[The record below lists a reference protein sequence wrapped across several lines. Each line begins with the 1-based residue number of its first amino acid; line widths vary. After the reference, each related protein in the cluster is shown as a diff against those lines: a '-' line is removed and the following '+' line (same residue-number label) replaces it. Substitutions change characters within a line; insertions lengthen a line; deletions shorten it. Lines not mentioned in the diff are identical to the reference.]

1 MAGRTPGPCSL
12 SRLRVGVI
20 SDVHSNLPALEA
32 VLESIEAV
40 GPEEIWCLGDVVGY
54 GAQPDQCTAI
64 VRERCAVS
72 LNGNHDLAVTGAIDA
87 ATFSETA
94 RAAVDWTR
102 ANVSAATL
110 EFLSGLEPEGSR
122 AGFGLFHASPRD
134 PIWEYVLSIDQ
145 AEAGLDAQT
154 ERICLIGHSHV
165 ALSFVR
171 REGELATGEPRRE
184 GAQLDLSTGE
194 WLLNPGSV
202 GQPRD
207 GDPRASWLLLDLAEG
222 EWLLNPGSV
231 GQPRDGDSRAAWLL
245 LDLDLW
251 RAQWRR
257 TEYDISG
264 AQAAIRNARL
274 PASLAERLEYGQ

>member
-1 MAGRTPGPCSL
+1 
-12 SRLRVGVI
+12 VI

-54 GAQPDQCTAI
+54 GAQPNECTAL
-64 VRERCAVS
+64 VRERCAYS
-72 LNGNHDLAVTGAIDA
+72 LNGNHDLAVTGEIDA

-102 ANVSAATL
+102 GSASAETL
-110 EFLSGLEPEGSR
+110 EFLAGLSPEGAR
-122 AGFGLFHASPRD
+122 ERFGLFHASPRD

-165 ALSFVR
+165 ALFFARPPSTGRKSF
-171 REGELATGEPRRE
+171 ATG
-184 GAQLDLSTGE
+184 AQAGDGDRLDLDQGE

-207 GDPRASWLLLDLAEG
+207 GDPRA
-222 EWLLNPGSV
+222 
-231 GQPRDGDSRAAWLL
+231 AWLEI
-245 LDLDLW
+245 DTDESTA
-251 RAQWRR
+251 RYHRVP
-257 TEYDISG
+257 YDAVAAG
-264 AQAAIRNARL
+264 AAILEAGL
-274 PASLAERLEYGQ
+274 PPALAERLQVGR